1 MMIDKTQAIPDGYQS
16 VNIYIVVKKAAEAIH
31 FYKQAFGAV
40 EKSRYE
46 FPDSRILFSELLIGN
61 STIQISDEFSEREVK
76 VFSPHSLNG
85 TCCVIHLFVDD
96 AEATFLSALNAGA
109 TLVRKLDHTFW
120 GDLYGQVQDP
130 YGHIWSI
137 ATRVTQVHPDEIKN
151 KVAELIEQ
159 SRG

>member
-1 MMIDKTQAIPDGYQS
+1 MVDKIKCIPEGYQS
-16 VNIYIVVKKAAEAIH
+16 VNIYIVVKNAAEAIQ
-31 FYKQAFGAV
+31 FYKHAFGAI

-46 FPDSRILFSELLIGN
+46 FPDSRILFSELQIGN
-61 STIQISDEFSEREVK
+61 STIQISDEFPEREVNL
-76 VFSPHSLNG
+76 FSPHSLNG
-85 TCCVIHLFVDD
+85 TCCIIHLFVND
-96 AEATFLSALNAGA
+96 AEVTFLSALNAGA
-109 TLVRKLDHTFW
+109 TLIRKLDHTFW

-137 ATRVTQVHPDEIKN
+137 ATRVAQVHPDEIKN